1 MTRAASTQATGWPQD
16 EQQADENRED
26 QRKALHPELAASQ
39 NVEPIALAPQQGQF
53 LDPAVHGQML
63 ALDDQATRSAWRSG
77 KRRA

>member
-26 QRKALHPELAASQ
+26 QRKALHPELAGQ

-63 ALDDQATRSAWRSG
+63 ALDDQATRSASRSG